1 MAADVVLD
9 DREQRAVF
17 GRAEQGDA
25 GDLVDLHGERQDV
38 LVLAPVGRGVAVQH
52 AGAGAGGIEDEAAA
66 VAPVETQRREVETVD
81 ELAEAAL
88 AVPVGGEGGVARG
101 DQARQA
107 AAGDGRGR
115 ARNLGAHGLDDLG
128 VVVVEGVGAAGERGR
143 GNAPGRFRRRLRE
156 TCARCERQAFRG
168 DVGRGRAGAGRLVLV
183 LEAEGVADELVG
195 VDQQVG
201 RGAIGRGRKA
211 DRQHRGA
218 PIPAP
223 QLAQHRGEVGVGREH
238 DELVVTGLV
247 LQQVDDVEH
256 HVDVGAGLALARQRG
271 AVDDLEAGEVEGR
284 AEALVGLR
292 VEVAAPHQ
300 QPAARAGGGVVG
312 QLERADHPVHP
323 LQGLAGEAVGDGRV
337 ELAQAGIDVIEVDE
351 EGAFQDVSRGWG
363 VR

>member
-1 MAADVVLD
+1 MA
-9 DREQRAVF
+9 
-17 GRAEQGDA
+17 
-25 GDLVDLHGERQDV
+25 
-38 LVLAPVGRGVAVQH
+38 
-52 AGAGAGGIEDEAAA
+52 
-66 VAPVETQRREVETVD
+66 RR
-81 ELAEAAL
+81 
-88 AVPVGGEGGVARG
+88 

-107 AAGDGRGR
+107 AAGHGRGR
-115 ARNLGAHGLDDLG
+115 ARALVAHGGDDLG
-128 VVVVEGVGAAGERGR
+128 DGAVEGVGVDGVDGVDGGRGR
-143 GNAPGRFRRRLRE
+143 GVRPRCLRHRLRGA
-156 TCARCERQAFRG
+156 CARSGRRAVHVC
-168 DVGRGRAGAGRLVLV
+168 VGSAGGGRLVLV
-183 LEAEGVADELVG
+183 AEAEGVADELVG

-201 RGAIGRGRKA
+201 RGAIGGRRKA

-238 DELVVTGLV
+238 DELVVAGLV

-256 HVDVGAGLALARQRG
+256 HVDVGAGLALARQRR

-300 QPAARAGGGVVG
+300 QPAARVGGGVVG
-312 QLERADHPVHP
+312 QLELADHPVHP

-337 ELAQAGIDVIEVDE
+337 ELAQAGIDVVEVDE

-363 VR
+363 GQGRVVAGPWGRASCGGISGSVIQSKQALAC